1 MGGRGASFGSGAH
14 SVFYKRDNGRVY
26 EIASASEKN
35 MRKFGLNPKEYMGS
49 KSLVRELNGKWE
61 GSLNDK
67 SVFMFGKRI
76 SAKQA
81 SVMAKRAVSPEQRI
95 RNNELK
101 QRLTA
106 KRNGTAYTFK
116 HDDRAQGKRGRTKL
130 SVSKRSDSLAIA
142 YDNAK
147 HAKREVNADIGFNQ
161 RFTGKKASN
170 RQLSELNKIDR
181 KLKGIQLEAKKYGI
195 KL

>member
-81 SVMAKRAVSPEQRI
+81 SAIAKRAVSPEQRI

-116 HDDRAQGKRGRTKL
+116 HDDKAQGKRGRSKL
-130 SVSKRSDSLAIA
+130 SIGKRGDSLVIA

-147 HAKREVNADIGFNQ
+147 HAKREINADIGFNQ